1 MAEYHLNT
9 LWRIAAPLHPVFNA
23 VFDSLRWPEWWP
35 GSEHVEEIDAG
46 APDGVGSIRRY
57 AWKGR
62 LPYRLSFDA
71 CATRLEP
78 PRLLEAIV
86 KGDLEGMGRWA
97 FAHQDGITSVQ
108 YEWHVHT
115 TKRWMNLVAPLGHH
129 VLANNHHALMDSGAQ
144 ALAQLLNARLV
155 ESRAITDAE
164 LVYRL
169 PVNYR

>member
-9 LWRIAAPLHPVFNA
+9 LWRIAAPLQPVFDA

-35 GSEHVEEIDAG
+35 GSEHVEEIDSG

-71 CATRLEP
+71 CATRLDP
-78 PRLLEAIV
+78 PRLLEASV
-86 KGDLEGMGRWA
+86 KGDLEGIGRWA
-97 FAHQDGITSVQ
+97 FVHREGITSVQ

-129 VLANNHHALMDSGAQ
+129 LLANNHNALMDAGAQ

-155 ESRAITDAE
+155 ESRAITDTE
-164 LVYRL
+164 RVYQY
-169 PVNYR
+169 P